1 MSKGCRV
8 SFDKTDTNYIFQKG
22 IGQSCMEK
30 VRPQIN
36 NIKKVKKKKK
46 TRTTGQKEDAYS
58 VADHIQTYKKLK

>member
-1 MSKGCRV
+1 
-8 SFDKTDTNYIFQKG
+8 
-22 IGQSCMEK
+22 MEK

-58 VADHIQTYKKLK
+58 VADHI

>member
-8 SFDKTDTNYIFQKG
+8 SFDKTDKNYIFQKG
-22 IGQSCMEK
+22 IGQSCMEE

-36 NIKKVKKKKK
+36 NIKKVKKK

>member
-8 SFDKTDTNYIFQKG
+8 SFDKTDKNYIFQEG
-22 IGQSCMEK
+22 IGQSCMEN

-36 NIKKVKKKKK
+36 NTKKVKKKKN
-46 TRTTGQKEDAYS
+46 TTTGQKEDAYS